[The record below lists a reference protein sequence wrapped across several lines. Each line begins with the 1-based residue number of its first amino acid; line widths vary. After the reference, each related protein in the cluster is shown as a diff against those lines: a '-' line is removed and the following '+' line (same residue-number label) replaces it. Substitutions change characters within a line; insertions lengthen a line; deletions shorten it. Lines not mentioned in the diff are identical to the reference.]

1 VVLHGP
7 PETVLPRVAKDVGAY
22 GVHIAADFGPYGRRR
37 DAAVEAALGAVPL
50 VRTGSPYAVAPGRL
64 TKADGTAFRVFSPF
78 SRAWLAH
85 GWRAPAAAPGS
96 VRWAGGAT
104 SSGIP
109 ADPPLPAGLRLP
121 EMGER
126 AARQRWQTFVQRGLS
141 AYAEDRNIPAGH
153 TTSQVSVDLKYGAL
167 HPRTMLADLTHHG
180 GAGAD
185 SYRNELCWRDFY
197 ADVLW
202 HNPESA
208 REYLQPQMAGMQHDT
223 GATAD
228 ARFVAWMQ
236 GRTGYPAVDAAMR
249 QLEREGWMHNRMRMV
264 VASFLVKDLHLEW
277 TRGARYFMSMLRDGD
292 LASNNHGWQWVAG
305 SGTDPAPYFR
315 IFNPVT
321 QGRKFDPD
329 GQYVRT
335 YVAELAEV
343 PGGAVHEPWTLSA
356 GLPAGYPER
365 IVIHDAERKE
375 ALRRYA
381 AVRR

>member
-1 VVLHGP
+1 
-7 PETVLPRVAKDVGAY
+7 
-22 GVHIAADFGPYGRRR
+22 
-37 DAAVEAALGAVPL
+37 
-50 VRTGSPYAVAPGRL
+50 
-64 TKADGTAFRVFSPF
+64 
-78 SRAWLAH
+78 
-85 GWRAPAAAPGS
+85 
-96 VRWAGGAT
+96 
-104 SSGIP
+104 
-109 ADPPLPAGLRLP
+109 
-121 EMGER
+121 
-126 AARQRWQTFVQRGLS
+126 
-141 AYAEDRNIPAGH
+141 
-153 TTSQVSVDLKYGAL
+153 
-167 HPRTMLADLTHHG
+167 
-180 GAGAD
+180 
-185 SYRNELCWRDFY
+185 
-197 ADVLW
+197 
-202 HNPESA
+202 
-208 REYLQPQMAGMQHDT
+208 MAGMQHDT

-236 GRTGYPAVDAAMR
+236 GRTGYPAVDAAML

-356 GLPAGYPER
+356 GCLPAIPSASSSTTPSVKRHCGAMRPFGVRARECPTTPTRTRPARGRRDPSRVEGVSRAGNRLDRYGPPPPVRRQRVAGEDLQ
-365 IVIHDAERKE
+365 VAERPVTPQSG
-375 ALRRYA
+375 AA
-381 AVRR
+381 AVLCGQCHRRETVRAALHVGVRRVDVQVADPAWLAEVVRRRPSRRVRKR